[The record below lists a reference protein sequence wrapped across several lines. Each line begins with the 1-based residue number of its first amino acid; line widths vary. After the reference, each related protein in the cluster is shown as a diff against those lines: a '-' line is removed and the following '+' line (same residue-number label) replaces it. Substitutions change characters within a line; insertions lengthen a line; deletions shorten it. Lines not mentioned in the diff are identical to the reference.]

1 MSKHVRPKLP
11 ESGRWQ
17 ASANLAEGAASF
29 IPWDLVAIL
38 AALVAD
44 SPPGTSAAPLFG
56 EWEAHRVSLPPSD
69 QGEPCDGTMTI
80 KPLPVVVDSEAVDPK
95 AVVGYHLA
103 LFSAAEL
110 GVDGPSPRLLD
121 ARHRQPTAGAVAAI
135 DVSDHRSV
143 VTVPHRVRSETAL
156 LEEATRLLCA
166 IPAASPLAPPPP
178 LLLGFVAELLLM
190 LGATVAVL
198 LATVLVRVERAKT
211 MRVRRENVG
220 CHM

>member
-156 LEEATRLLCA
+156 LEEATRLLEWPPDA
-166 IPAASPLAPPPP
+166 KSTREGPKSTRIHRHPIPQRKRERTVGTWRPPP
-178 LLLGFVAELLLM
+178 LPLRSA
-190 LGATVAVL
+190 
-198 LATVLVRVERAKT
+198 LVRRP
-211 MRVRRENVG
+211 R
-220 CHM
+220 